1 MISLLLAVLLSAGPE
16 SPVEAPRHADVAAHA
31 QPSIAT
37 NGSQFLAVW
46 NEGGRAY
53 ASRLDASAALLDTT
67 RIAVAPAVG
76 STERPVVAS
85 DGSDYAVAF
94 ANERGLF
101 AAKVTS
107 GGAVTQLRVLANAPA
122 RGLAIA
128 SDGAS
133 YLLTY
138 EADDHSLRALLLDR
152 EVSVIRDSRLADAFV
167 PSARA
172 VVASDR
178 RAYLVAWQ
186 SAANEIRVRA
196 LDANA
201 RATGV
206 EFALAGS
213 EPELSWDGFRYLLVR
228 REGLVEISLVSNDG
242 YVRELGTIDDT
253 ANARTPAIGSNGTT
267 AIVAWRDAVQN
278 VAVVASIDGAG
289 GENRRDV
296 VGPATAQ
303 PWNAA
308 VAGNASTIVALTP
321 ASATAQTNDAS
332 VDPQPIAVSRRAVA
346 QSAPDAT
353 TLENER
359 LVVWNEPGGRDG
371 VATTIR
377 GQLAV
382 TNGPVTELVLR
393 DGVPVGAPRI
403 AAGGFRT
410 YLAVWNELTPAPGYV
425 VAKRI
430 SVEGEVLDAQPI
442 IIAFAKPLSDPAV
455 VWDGSSF
462 VVFAALDEQTG
473 RGTVGA
479 SRVSG
484 LGRVDP
490 APIPLSESADAT
502 EPAAASDGTRTLV
515 AWAER
520 DPQRIAGRFFFPNG
534 TMGPLLTLAS
544 GFDDR
549 APRVAANGNGF
560 LVVWSRA
567 NGGLHAVRVGLD
579 GSVGADL
586 PVEPRGSIV
595 EKDVAWNGERYV
607 VVWTDR
613 FGSATPAAYGRFVA
627 GDGRIDGNSA
637 ALFFADAAIGQPEL
651 FAAGGGNVQLVYVR
665 RATEP
670 SYGGADRIFT
680 RALAPAMTRRH
691 AVR

>member
-1 MISLLLAVLLSAGPE
+1 MLAYLFLAVLLSAGAE
-16 SPVEAPRHADVAAHA
+16 APVEAPRYVDVATHA
-31 QPSIAT
+31 QPSIAS
-37 NGSQFLAVW
+37 NGGQFLAVW

-53 ASRLDASAALLDTT
+53 ASRLDAGAALVDTT
-67 RIAVAPAVG
+67 RIALGPVP

-107 GGAVTQLRVLANAPA
+107 GGAVTQLRVLANEHA
-122 RGLAIA
+122 RGLAMA

-133 YLLTY
+133 YLLTW

-152 EVSVIRDSRLADAFV
+152 EVNPIRESRLADSFLDG
-167 PSARA
+167 SRA

-186 SAANEIRVRA
+186 SAANEIRVRV

-206 EFALAGS
+206 EFTLPGA

-228 REGLVEISLVSNDG
+228 REALVEISLVSNDG
-242 YVRELGTIDDT
+242 YVRELGTIAET

-296 VGPATAQ
+296 AGPATAQ

-321 ASATAQTNDAS
+321 ASATAHTNDPS
-332 VDPQPIAVSRRAVA
+332 VDPRPIAVSRRAVA
-346 QSAPDAT
+346 QSSPDAA

-359 LVVWNEPGGRDG
+359 LVLWNEPGGMDG

-382 TNGPVTELVLR
+382 ANGPVTELVLR

-403 AAGGFRT
+403 AAGGNRT

-442 IIAFAKPLSDPAV
+442 IVAFAKPLADPAV
-455 VWDGSSF
+455 VWDGTSF
-462 VVFAALDEQTG
+462 VVFAALDEQSG
-473 RGTVGA
+473 HGTVGA

-520 DPQRIAGRFFFPNG
+520 DTHRIAGRFFFPNG
-534 TMGPLLTLAS
+534 SMGPLLTLAN

-549 APRVAANGNGF
+549 APRVAANGSGF

-567 NGGLHAVRVGLD
+567 NDGLHAVRLGID
-579 GSVGADL
+579 GSIGADL
-586 PVEPRGSIV
+586 PIETRRSIV
-595 EKDVAWNGERYV
+595 EKDVAWNGERYAI
-607 VVWTDR
+607 VWTDR
-613 FGSATPAAYGRFVA
+613 FGSATPAAYGRLVTA
-627 GDGRIDGNSA
+627 DGRIDGNSA
-637 ALFFADAAIGQPEL
+637 ALFFGDAAIGQPDL
-651 FAAGGGNVQLVYVR
+651 FAAGGGSVQLAYTR

-670 SYGGADRIFT
+670 LYGGADRIFT
-680 RALAPAMTRRH
+680 RALAAMSMKRR